1 MNLDK
6 NNVKLETRFRAQ
18 MIIAKAKGLPRSIL
32 ARAGAVSKKCGHS
45 ACATASSKPCADQNS
60 ISCGVSQ
67 KKFAPARF
75 FGFSSR
81 STWKRRV
88 RFYFAKLMKNA
99 RNKRETTMQD
109 HTKAVQIHIIDQ
121 SIERLEVAI
130 EALRGAKITIQRG
143 TNWEM
148 NALESGLTAS
158 FLATAREIMLKESQ
172 WTKML
177 YDKFQID
184 NLLNEPSKLVT
195 PALTLIKGKE

>member
-1 MNLDK
+1 
-6 NNVKLETRFRAQ
+6 
-18 MIIAKAKGLPRSIL
+18 
-32 ARAGAVSKKCGHS
+32 
-45 ACATASSKPCADQNS
+45 
-60 ISCGVSQ
+60 
-67 KKFAPARF
+67 
-75 FGFSSR
+75 
-81 STWKRRV
+81 
-88 RFYFAKLMKNA
+88 
-99 RNKRETTMQD
+99 MQD

-143 TNWEM
+143 TNWET

-184 NLLNEPSKLVT
+184 NLLNEPSKFIS
-195 PALTLIKGKE
+195 PALSLLKGKE